1 MSGNNDWFQSSRV
14 PSFAQM
20 LKKNLPV
27 QPSAQT
33 VTTSTGYSS
42 ESYSLSNMASKV
54 TQVTGTNS
62 FTFVIMPK
70 FYKILGCPVSFDEL
84 PVSLFPD
91 YISIYLWPCPNWNL
105 DLTPT
110 QPSRNASPGCS
121 LNCSLPLEHKTTSNV
136 SCLFEVRLCLCLSG
150 KNWIYK
156 GLYSTYLLL

>member
-33 VTTSTGYSS
+33 VTTPTGYSS

-70 FYKILGCPVSFDEL
+70 FYKILGRPISFDEL

-91 YISIYLWPCPNWNL
+91 YICIYLGPCP
-105 DLTPT
+105 
-110 QPSRNASPGCS
+110 
-121 LNCSLPLEHKTTSNV
+121 K
-136 SCLFEVRLCLCLSG
+136 
-150 KNWIYK
+150 
-156 GLYSTYLLL
+156 